1 MPFLVLA
8 KILETL
14 PGVKREGTAFLLPE
28 ELDTA
33 VFVSLGQ
40 EVLQVPR
47 VARVELGTDVVLFVT
62 HKGERFYFPPE
73 QVMGLK
79 FGGPDAKMTR
89 LNAGFR

>member
-1 MPFLVLA
+1 MPHLVLG

-79 FGGPDAKMTR
+79 FGGPDAKMAR